1 MKNINLLIATV
12 ILFLFVLS
20 IDSYAQIKVGYIDKE
35 IVLKQMPEYKTVENE
50 YKAFEKL
57 YTDTL
62 QARKTEIISKA
73 EYFQKRY
80 EEIQGMIKSGQIKSE
95 SEAKV
100 FEDSLTYM
108 QDDIKK
114 LQDGY
119 NAYLQ
124 VVQNELMQKQSA
136 LLKPLYEK
144 ISKVVEGVAKELK
157 YNFVFDKPSGVLEG
171 NLLYGDKEFDITFKV
186 LDKLK

>member
-1 MKNINLLIATV
+1 LKNLKLI
-12 ILFLFVLS
+12 LVLS
-20 IDSYAQIKVGYIDKE
+20 LLFMFAFSSFNYAQIKIGYIDKE
-35 IVLKQMPEYKTVENE
+35 VVLKQMSEYKRVEDE

-57 YTDTL
+57 YADTL
-62 QARKTEIISKA
+62 QSRKVDIVGRAEI
-73 EYFQKRY
+73 FQKKY
-80 EEIQGMIKSGQIKSE
+80 EDVQQMIKSGQIKNE

-100 FEDSLTYM
+100 FEDSLTVM

-114 LQDGY
+114 LQDNY

-124 VVQNELMQKQSA
+124 VVQNELMAKQNA

-144 ISKVVEGVAKELK
+144 IAKIVEEVSKELK
-157 YNFVFDKPSGVLEG
+157 YNFVFDKPSGTLEG
-171 NLLYGDKEFDITFKV
+171 SLLYGDKEFDITFKV